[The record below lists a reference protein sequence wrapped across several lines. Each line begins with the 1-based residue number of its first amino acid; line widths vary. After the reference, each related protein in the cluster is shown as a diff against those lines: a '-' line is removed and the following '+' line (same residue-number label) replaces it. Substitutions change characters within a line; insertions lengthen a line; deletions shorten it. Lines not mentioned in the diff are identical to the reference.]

1 MNEQTIEVE
10 AEPTQALA
18 VRDQGGAVGI
28 LRPAGSLDQIAEAFK
43 EYQRVCEKILNQDDY
58 QTYEGKPR
66 KKKSAWRK
74 LATAFNVSTKKVA
87 ENIIRDS
94 TGHVL
99 SAQFTMQAFT
109 PSRIWEAVG
118 YCEINEKCCASA
130 KGQDCRKK
138 AWKGHFCCSNG
149 CDGRK
154 HWSHPDHDILSTAQT
169 RSTNRAIADL
179 IGCGEVSAEELSDDV
194 PNSGTQSTTSTKAPS
209 SPLAASGPHSAV
221 QTPPVVAASA
231 PPAAVRIPP
240 SPAMCREKFIKNI
253 EEGKLREKATQF
265 FIDLAWLLPT
275 EKLEDTPDRFVPQT
289 KEQYIN
295 FLAKLT
301 AWSVSGKPEKPYD
314 PNYEQPNVITSGGIV
329 QPTPPKPIEVPRD
342 ASPPPPSNADAASE
356 LWYKVIVPIPR
367 KGQKRDEY
375 LKSPDT
381 IGSLY
386 EARHGQDEESQSLRQ
401 RLWGFLNHFEP
412 KGWEKRDGTKMPPSE
427 SDKKFRTALDQFG
440 EWYERNHPG
449 EKL

>member
-1 MNEQTIEVE
+1 MNEQQPIEVE
-10 AEPTQALA
+10 ATPTQAVA
-18 VRDQGGAVGI
+18 IREQGGAVGI

-130 KGQDCRKK
+130 KGQECRKR
-138 AWKGHFCCSNG
+138 AWKGHYCCSNG

-169 RSTNRAIADL
+169 RATNRAIADL
-179 IGCGEVSAEELSDDV
+179 IGCGEVSAEELTDDV
-194 PNSGTQSTTSTKAPS
+194 SKDETPSGNAP
-209 SPLAASGPHSAV
+209 GRAV
-221 QTPPVVAASA
+221 KPTPPSGATHPPKDA
-231 PPAAVRIPP
+231 PAPRTAPIPRVPADAK
-240 SPAMCREKFIKNI
+240 ACLAKFVQNLDS
-253 EEGKLREKATQF
+253 EKLREKATQF
-265 FIDLAWLLPT
+265 CIDLAWLMPN
-275 EKLEDTPDRFVPQT
+275 EKLEDLPDRFVPMAKQD
-289 KEQYIN
+289 YVN

-301 AWSVSGKPEKPYD
+301 TWSVSGKAERPYEPHPEPD
-314 PNYEQPNVITSGGIV
+314 PKSGGERQTKTTLTSSPTTTTTPPATSGATG
-329 QPTPPKPIEVPRD
+329 KPHDDEWWRD
-342 ASPPPPSNADAASE
+342 
-356 LWYKVIVPIPR
+356 VIVPIPR

-375 LKSPDT
+375 LKNPDT

-386 EARHGQDEESQSLRQ
+386 EARHGDDEESNALRQ

-412 KGWEKRDGTKMPPSE
+412 KGWEKRDGTKMPPS
-427 SDKKFRTALDQFG
+427 DADIKFREALDAFG
-440 EWYERNHPG
+440 EWFEKNHPG
-449 EKL
+449 EDL

>member
-1 MNEQTIEVE
+1 MNEQQPIEVE
-10 AEPTQALA
+10 ATPTQAVA
-18 VRDQGGAVGI
+18 IREQGGAVGI

-130 KGQDCRKK
+130 KGQECRKR
-138 AWKGHFCCSNG
+138 AWKGHYCCQNG

-169 RSTNRAIADL
+169 RATNRAIADL
-179 IGCGEVSAEELSDDV
+179 IGCGEVSAEELTDDV
-194 PNSGTQSTTSTKAPS
+194 SKDDTPSGNAPGRAGRDTPPS
-209 SPLAASGPHSAV
+209 SA
-221 QTPPVVAASA
+221 TPPVKDS
-231 PPAAVRIPP
+231 PPPRTATVPRVPVDAK
-240 SPAMCREKFIKNI
+240 ACLAKFVQNLDL
-253 EEGKLREKATQF
+253 EKLREKATQF
-265 FIDLAWLLPT
+265 FIDLAWLMPN
-275 EKLEDTPDRFVPQT
+275 EKLEDLPDRFVPMAKQD
-289 KEQYIN
+289 YVN

-301 AWSVSGKPEKPYD
+301 TWSVTGKAERPYEPHPEPEKEKKNVTNPDD
-314 PNYEQPNVITSGGIV
+314 PK
-329 QPTPPKPIEVPRD
+329 KPIEVPRD
-342 ASPPPPSNADAASE
+342 ENLDYNSPTAVWRSFPVPFGKHAGVKLADLDKNVLYGFWANFE
-356 LWYKVIVPIPR
+356 VEETWTNN
-367 KGQKRDEY
+367 KG
-375 LKSPDT
+375 
-381 IGSLY
+381 
-386 EARHGQDEESQSLRQ
+386 EEVRTK
-401 RLWGFLNHFEP
+401 P
-412 KGWEKRDGTKMPPSE
+412 EKLSK
-427 SDKKFRTALDQFG
+427 DKKFRDMLDEAG
-440 EWYERNHPG
+440 KHYEFT
-449 EKL
+449 KKD